1 MKDVSKVRFTCDGRY
16 ADDALIMICLLYII
30 HIYIDINMYV

>member
-16 ADDALIMICLLYII
+16 ADDALLAVCNTYIHRYI
-30 HIYIDINMYV
+30 HV